1 MASIRRDIL
10 IRIPPAAAWDAIRDV
25 GALHTRLV
33 PGFVRDTRLE
43 PGARIVTFGSG
54 RVLRERI
61 VDCDDAARRLV
72 WSIED
77 AWLAHHNA
85 SLQVL
90 AEGEGARVVWITD
103 LLPHEAGPL
112 VAGFME
118 QGLATMCRTLEG
130 GLDGMAPVDGSFE
143 PPQGEAKP

>member
-10 IRIPPAAAWDAIRDV
+10 IRVPPAEAWDAIRDV

-90 AEGEGARVVWITD
+90 AEGPGARVVWIAD
-103 LLPHEAGPL
+103 LPPHEAGPL

-118 QGLATMCRTLEG
+118 QGLATMRRTLEG
-130 GLDGMAPVDGSFE
+130 GLDGMAPPDGSSDL
-143 PPQGEAKP
+143 PQGEATP